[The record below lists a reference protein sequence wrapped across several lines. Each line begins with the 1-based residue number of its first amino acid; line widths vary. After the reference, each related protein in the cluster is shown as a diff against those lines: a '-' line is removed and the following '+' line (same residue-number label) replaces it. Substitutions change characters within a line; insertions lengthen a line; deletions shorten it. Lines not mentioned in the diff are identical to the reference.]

1 MSALNP
7 SRIGSDDED
16 AAEASVS
23 ALRRILPAA
32 TASLRASAFWLAVA
46 LPFLYVPL
54 LAEGVSTD
62 GELGALAVLLVVN
75 VLALYAGHDYQ
86 PG

>member
-7 SRIGSDDED
+7 SRIGSDDEG
-16 AAEASVS
+16 AAEASAS
-23 ALRRILPAA
+23 ALHRILPAA
-32 TASLRASAFWLAVA
+32 KASLRAGAFWLAVA

-54 LAEGVSTD
+54 LATGVSTA
-62 GELGALAVLLVVN
+62 GQRGALAVLLVVN
-75 VLALYAGHDYQ
+75 VFALYAGHGYR